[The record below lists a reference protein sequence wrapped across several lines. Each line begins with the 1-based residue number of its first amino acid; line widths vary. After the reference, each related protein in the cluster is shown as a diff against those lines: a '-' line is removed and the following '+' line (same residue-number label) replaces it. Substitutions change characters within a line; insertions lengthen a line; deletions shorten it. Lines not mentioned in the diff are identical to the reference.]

1 MRGAGDLGLG
11 DMLEVRGDNA
21 PAEPALEPGHTM
33 IGTALQSVITPEA
46 MNTSFDAREP
56 SIPSAEGWQVLV
68 RLSFGGDFAH
78 LY

>member
-1 MRGAGDLGLG
+1 
-11 DMLEVRGDNA
+11 
-21 PAEPALEPGHTM
+21 M
-33 IGTALQSVITPEA
+33 IGTAPQSVITPHA